1 MSRLIRAEFRK
12 LSTVRTFKGL
22 IAGAV
27 VFSLVRFTMIVV
39 SAGKIEAAPL
49 GTAASTKDMLL
60 AAGSGTIV
68 FLVIGVLSVSTEVRH
83 GTIDWTFLATPD
95 RWRVLASKVAA
106 VVLLSAVY
114 LVAMCAVLV
123 GLTAA
128 VFSREGIPFGAV
140 VNKEMLAVLGGVM
153 IGMPLYGALGVG
165 LGALIP
171 NQIASLMIPLAW
183 ILVVETLLPSFGLMG
198 LMAWMPGGATASLGR
213 ADLPGLLPM
222 WAGAVLM
229 AGYAAAAVA
238 AGGAAIT
245 KRDFT

>member
-1 MSRLIRAEFRK
+1 MSRLVRAEFRK

-60 AAGSGTIV
+60 VAGAGTLV

-83 GTIDWTFLATPD
+83 GTIDWTFLTTPD
-95 RWRVLASKVAA
+95 RWRVLASKIAA
-106 VVLLSAVY
+106 VVLLSVVY
-114 LVAMCAVLV
+114 LIAMSGLLV
-123 GLTAA
+123 GLTAV

-140 VNKEMLAVLGGVM
+140 VNAEMLAVLGGVM
-153 IGMPLYGALGVG
+153 VGLPLYAALGVG

-183 ILVVETLLPSFGLMG
+183 VLVVETLLPSFGLMG

-213 ADLPGLLPM
+213 ADMPGLLPM
-222 WAGAVLM
+222 WAGALLM
-229 AGYAAAAVA
+229 IGYAAAAVA
-238 AGGAAIT
+238 AGGTAMT
-245 KRDFT
+245 RRDFT

>member
-27 VFSLVRFTMIVV
+27 AFSLIRFTMIVV
-39 SAGKIEAAPL
+39 SAGKIEASPL
-49 GTAASTKDMLL
+49 GTAASTRDMIL
-60 AAGSGTIV
+60 AAGTGVLV

-95 RWRVLASKVAA
+95 RWRVLTSKIAA
-106 VVLLSAVY
+106 VVLLSFVY
-114 LVAMCAVLV
+114 LLAMSALLV
-123 GLTAA
+123 GLTAV
-128 VFSREGIPFGAV
+128 VFARQGIPFAAV
-140 VNKEMLAVLGGVM
+140 VNAEILAVLAGVM
-153 IGMPLYGALGVG
+153 LGLPLYAALGVG

-183 ILVVETLLPSFGLMG
+183 VLVVETLLPSFGLMW

-213 ADLPGLLPM
+213 SDLPGLLPM
-222 WAGAVLM
+222 WAGALLM
-229 AGYAAAAVA
+229 IGYAAAAVA
-238 AGGAAIT
+238 AGGTAIT
-245 KRDFT
+245 RRDFT